1 MNDLPVP
8 AKWFPGGP
16 SFALFPYPVIDQ
28 TKKGTGCTNCGER
41 CSGHYVTD
49 LTHYFNLYSQGK
61 ALRSPPPSQI
71 LQDFYKEIQSFVE
84 ADIERL
90 ADRCLLPLEEVN
102 LWLHHLQQ
110 VDENRIKGAEKAK
123 ATRQEKKAKK

>member
-1 MNDLPVP
+1 MPRGLIKHAIDLDPHEEDCSDYEIKNKIIPNQCILFLLSEMNDLPVL

-41 CSGHYVTD
+41 CSGHYITD
-49 LTHYFNLYSQGK
+49 LTHYLNLYSQGK
-61 ALRSPPPSQI
+61 ALQSPPPSQI
-71 LQDFYKEIQSFVE
+71 LQDFYKENQSFVE

-90 ADRCLLPLEEVN
+90 D
-102 LWLHHLQQ
+102 
-110 VDENRIKGAEKAK
+110 D
-123 ATRQEKKAKK
+123 